1 MEEPLAPVTRAD
13 FERFAAEIRGEI
25 AAAVAASAPA
35 GGHDVLSDILG
46 QLRVL
51 KWAMGFALVAI
62 MGAFG
67 VLYQGQAD
75 LAAELRAEF
84 RAEISELRAEISGLR
99 SETSTQIAG
108 LRQEMRAEVAGLRE
122 EMKRE
127 FKAVREDMQR
137 EFKAVRE
144 EMQREFKAVRE
155 EMQREF
161 NAVRRDIAALGERM
175 ARLEAGQTFILG
187 RLEDISGRLGRIE
200 PTRGEDGPP
209 QAPATS

>member
-35 GGHDVLSDILG
+35 GEHDVLSDILG

-84 RAEISELRAEISGLR
+84 RAEIAELRAQISGLR
-99 SETSTQIAG
+99 SETGTQIAG

-122 EMKRE
+122 EM
-127 FKAVREDMQR
+127 QR
-137 EFKAVRE
+137 EFK
-144 EMQREFKAVRE
+144 
-155 EMQREF
+155 
-161 NAVRRDIAALGERM
+161 AVRRDIAALGERV

-200 PTRGEDGPP
+200 PTRGEDGPA
-209 QAPATS
+209 QRPATS